1 MAINKGVEMQA
12 NIYVYDLNNTAREFG
27 FKPDEGWELNVAT
40 QEEMVDIGKRYHPTI
55 TTKVLPEI
63 ISEMFGLVKDKLEQV
78 KSDIRNNLSPQLRPD
93 STLQYLVAFN
103 PKRPR
108 H

>member
-1 MAINKGVEMQA
+1 MATNKALEMQA
-12 NIYVYDLNNTAREFG
+12 AVYVYDLNNTAREFG
-27 FKPDEGWELNVAT
+27 FKLDEGWELNVAT

-63 ISEMFGLVKDKLEQV
+63 LSEMFGLVKDKLIQV
-78 KSDIRNNLSPQLRPD
+78 KSEIRNNLNTSPRPD
-93 STLQYLVAFN
+93 SNLQYLVAFN

-108 H
+108 T

>member
-1 MAINKGVEMQA
+1 MAINKAAEMQA
-12 NIYVYDLNNTAREFG
+12 SIYVYDLNNTAREFG

-40 QEEMVDIGKRYHPTI
+40 QEEMVDIEKRYHPTI

-63 ISEMFGLVKDKLEQV
+63 ISEMFGLVKDKLIHV
-78 KSDIRNNLSPQLRPD
+78 KSEIRNNLNTNIRPN
-93 STLQYLVAFN
+93 STLQYLVAYN

-108 H
+108 S

>member
-1 MAINKGVEMQA
+1 MANKTVELQA
-12 NIYVYDLNNTAREFG
+12 TVYVYDLNNTAREFG
-27 FKPDEGWELNVAT
+27 FKTDEGWELNVAT
-40 QEEMVDIGKRYHPTI
+40 QEEKTDIEKRYHPTI

-63 ISEMFGLVKDKLEQV
+63 ISEMFGLVKDKLIQV
-78 KSDIRNNLSPQLRPD
+78 KSDIRNNLGTTVRPD
-93 STLQYLVAFN
+93 SNLQYLVAFN

>member
-1 MAINKGVEMQA
+1 MATNKAVEMQA
-12 NIYVYDLNNTAREFG
+12 SIYVYDLNSTAREFG

-40 QEEMVDIGKRYHPTI
+40 QDEKIFIEKRYHPTI
-55 TTKVLPEI
+55 AAKVLPEI
-63 ISEMFGLVKDKLEQV
+63 LSEMFGLVKDKLIQV
-78 KSDIRNNLSPQLRPD
+78 KSEIRNNLQ
-93 STLQYLVAFN
+93 TGGTNNTELQYLVAFN

>member
-1 MAINKGVEMQA
+1 MANPAVELQA
-12 NIYVYDLNNTAREFG
+12 KMYVYDLNNTAREYG

-40 QEEMVDIGKRYHPTI
+40 QDEKVFIEKRYHPTI
-55 TTKVLPEI
+55 AAKVLPEI
-63 ISEMFGLVKDKLEQV
+63 LSELFGVVKDKLSQV
-78 KSDIRNNLSPQLRPD
+78 KSEIRNNLQ
-93 STLQYLVAFN
+93 TGNINNTELQYLVAFN

>member
-1 MAINKGVEMQA
+1 MANATVELQA
-12 NIYVYDLNNTAREFG
+12 KMYVYDLNNTAREFG

-40 QEEMVDIGKRYHPTI
+40 KDEMTSIEKRYYPTI
-55 TTKVLPEI
+55 SAKVLPEI
-63 ISEMFGLVKDKLEQV
+63 LSELFGVVRDKLVQV
-78 KSDIRNNLSPQLRPD
+78 KSEIRNNLQ
-93 STLQYLVAFN
+93 TGNVNNTELQYLIAFN

>member
-1 MAINKGVEMQA
+1 MVNKNVEMQA
-12 NIYVYDLNNTAREFG
+12 SVYVYDLNNTAREFG
-27 FKPDEGWELNVAT
+27 FKIDEGWELNIAT
-40 QEEMVDIGKRYHPTI
+40 QDEKTDIEKRYHPTI

-63 ISEMFGLVKDKLEQV
+63 ISEMFGLVKDKLIQV
-78 KSDIRNNLSPQLRPD
+78 KSEIRNNINTTVRPD
-93 STLQYLVAFN
+93 SNLEYLVAFN